1 MLLIALPRESF
12 AWIRAQIVAK
22 GVYKITSNN
31 SSSVMKILVIHASA
45 GAGHL
50 KAAEAV
56 YNGIKKSTGHD
67 VFLVDA
73 LDHSSFLF
81 RKFYKQTYFFLI
93 SKVPFVWGFVFW
105 LLDIS
110 WLQPLIQAFRRLHN
124 TINTPQLHRLMVEEK
139 FDVII
144 MTHFMPTEIAASL
157 KRSGKISSQLITVI
171 TDYDVHK
178 IWLAK
183 GIDTYTVA
191 SDWTKGKL
199 VSIGIAP
206 ENILTSGIPTDEK
219 FSAPVDIGAL
229 RKKLGLRENAF
240 TVLVATGSFGIG
252 PIEEIIHTLKEFQ
265 VIVVCGHN
273 AGLYQKLN
281 AMDLKHIHVL
291 GLVDNMYELMA
302 VSDAMVTKPGGL
314 SISEALVSQLPLI
327 FFNAIP
333 GQETGNIRVL
343 KSYGIGISGCQVDE
357 ICMELERMRSSK
369 DVFLTTLKRTKAL
382 ARPSA
387 VADIMSLIK

>member
-1 MLLIALPRESF
+1 
-12 AWIRAQIVAK
+12 
-22 GVYKITSNN
+22 
-31 SSSVMKILVIHASA
+31 MKILIIHASA

-56 YNGIKKSTGHD
+56 YKGIKKSTNHD
-67 VFLVDA
+67 VVFVDA
-73 LDHSSFLF
+73 LDYSSFFF

-93 SKVPFVWGFVFW
+93 SKVPAVWGFSFW
-105 LLDIS
+105 LLDLP
-110 WLQPLIQAFRRLHN
+110 WLQPLAKFLRRIQNILNTGRLH
-124 TINTPQLHRLMVEEK
+124 RFMEEGE
-139 FDVII
+139 FDCIV
-144 MTHFMPTEIAASL
+144 MTHFMPTEIAAAL
-157 KRSGKISSQLITVI
+157 KRSGRISSKLITVI

-178 IWLAK
+178 IWLAE
-183 GIDTYTVA
+183 GVDVYTVA

-199 VSIGIAP
+199 VSIGISP
-206 ENILTSGIPTDEK
+206 ERILTAGIPTDEK
-219 FSAPVDIGAL
+219 FSESVDIGTL
-229 RKKLGLRENAF
+229 KKKLGLKEDIF

-252 PIEEIIHTLKEFQ
+252 PIEEIISSLKGFQ

-273 AGLYQKLN
+273 QGLRKKLSKKN
-281 AMDLKHIHVL
+281 LPDVNIL
-291 GLVDNMYELMA
+291 GLVDNMHELMA

-343 KSYGIGISGCQVDE
+343 KTYGIGISGCNVDQ
-357 ICMELERMRSSK
+357 ICEELEKMKSSK
-369 DVFLTTLKRTKAL
+369 DLFLTTLKRTKAL

-387 VADIMSLIK
+387 VHDIISLIK